1 MWTAFQTNKST
12 PPPCNETRK
21 TGSAEGCFKL
31 LNQGKG
37 SLFSTLSAQS
47 NRMYSLRQQDKNESI
62 ESSCVLDVAQLQQLG
77 KKVTECQRNMLFFLL
92 TPTLSKH
99 EKPMK
104 HTHVPFGN
112 RLHFPNSLCLLV
124 LALTYCK
131 KAVAA
136 VLLPEFIIVSCTT
149 FSLGH

>member
-1 MWTAFQTNKST
+1 
-12 PPPCNETRK
+12 
-21 TGSAEGCFKL
+21 
-31 LNQGKG
+31 
-37 SLFSTLSAQS
+37 
-47 NRMYSLRQQDKNESI
+47 MYSLRQQDKNEGI
-62 ESSCVLDVAQLQQLG
+62 ESSFVLDVAQLQQLG